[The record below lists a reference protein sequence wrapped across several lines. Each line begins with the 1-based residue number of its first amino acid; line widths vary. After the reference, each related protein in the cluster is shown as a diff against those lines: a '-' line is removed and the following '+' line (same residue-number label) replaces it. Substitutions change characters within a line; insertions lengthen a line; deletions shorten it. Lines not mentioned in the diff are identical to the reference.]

1 MANNCL
7 ILFISC
13 LSLLVGVENSTKTDP
28 SVTLDLPL
36 DFNKRT
42 RVYDDF
48 IKILETPSHA
58 EPHFDIVLS
67 YRTKDKRLLTL
78 KVIST
83 GILNNQRTEFK
94 YSVAIAHR
102 TEVTQTLKVKVHL
115 RDSLVYLENKALNLF
130 SDLYIEELQITVM
143 FLDLSPGDSDFK
155 PVLAGD
161 FKRLPLTPPW
171 NRPQKPGFSFKWPW
185 EHVMSNRQRKIARCR
200 HLNDIVDWITFPV
213 ALTGKETGVKRILPP
228 MAWPREE
235 LAEEHNRAKPR

>member
-1 MANNCL
+1 M
-7 ILFISC
+7 
-13 LSLLVGVENSTKTDP
+13 
-28 SVTLDLPL
+28 
-36 DFNKRT
+36 
-42 RVYDDF
+42 
-48 IKILETPSHA
+48 KILETPSHA

-78 KVIST
+78 EVIST

-143 FLDLSPGDSDFK
+143 LLDLSPGDSDFK

-185 EHVMSNRQRKIARCR
+185 EHVMSNRQRKIAKCR
-200 HLNDIVDWITFPV
+200 HLNGEFELHFKSYSTFFRSTVVHMSSKYSRLSVDYFKMFVMASHFIVSHW
-213 ALTGKETGVKRILPP
+213 
-228 MAWPREE
+228 
-235 LAEEHNRAKPR
+235 